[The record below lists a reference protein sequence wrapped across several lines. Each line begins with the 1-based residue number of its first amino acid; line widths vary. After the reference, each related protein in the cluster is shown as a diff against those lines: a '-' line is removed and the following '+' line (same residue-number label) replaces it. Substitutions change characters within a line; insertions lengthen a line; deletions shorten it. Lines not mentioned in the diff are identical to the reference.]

1 MSYTDSFHEIKAQAL
16 LQPNLTVD
24 RPVITETD
32 SVTLNCVTPSSVSAT
47 QCDFYIENKEKSDSS
62 CVQTLTGA
70 ELLKIGGKRSP
81 SEVKVRCF
89 YTVRFG
95 GVDSPSP
102 DSDTSTIT
110 INNLLAAKLTVN
122 PQLITE
128 TDSVTLNC
136 VTPSSV
142 SVSECLYH
150 FVRGKPAKRFSCLK
164 TLSGAELLSLTGQSS
179 PAKVDVACF
188 YLVSHESPESN
199 IFTITVQLPR
209 PELTVNPR
217 PITETDSVTLNCV
230 TPSSVSASECYLYFM
245 GTKTART
252 ISCVQTLT
260 GTELLMTAHLSSAA
274 EVELTCYYTVEHR
287 GGTYLS
293 PHSDTS
299 SVVVQKSITT
309 PRAPAVSLTT
319 DYTVGASKSTG
330 SSFTTLLTS
339 VNPASA
345 SVKAASE
352 TASGWT
358 DTASTDMKS
367 KFPVTSLLPATRSGT
382 GSVSAETVTDS
393 FSKKEQWKFILFVAM
408 PAFGVAV
415 GIILLGGT
423 LLCSRR
429 RSGKSFHKRSP
440 AYARG
445 EEIFMIN
452 MEYEAA
458 NSHEASNMTTSTRA
472 DNSSNGFEQV
482 RTQVSQSENPDVYH
496 VYSTIPDEPA
506 PSVPLDANYS
516 SIQAH

>member
-1 MSYTDSFHEIKAQAL
+1 MAEFLLLIILMSL

-89 YTVRFG
+89 YTLRFG

-293 PHSDTS
+293 PHSDIS
-299 SVVVQKSITT
+299 SVVVQNSITT

-330 SSFTTLLTS
+330 SSFTTFLTS

-345 SVKAASE
+345 S
-352 TASGWT
+352 
-358 DTASTDMKS
+358 TDMTS
-367 KFPVTSLLPATRSGT
+367 EFPVTSPPPTT
-382 GSVSAETVTDS
+382 NVVETEVTTTPT
-393 FSKKEQWKFILFVAM
+393 M
-408 PAFGVAV
+408 PAFTVSTVIRITAV
-415 GIILLGGT
+415 VTLVLLGSA
-423 LLCSRR
+423 LLVCQSRTENCFCKR
-429 RSGKSFHKRSP
+429 LMANISDETTEMSENIRSSEPQQAESALRDLLE
-440 AYARG
+440 AAVAQG
-445 EEIFMIN
+445 EEQ
-452 MEYEAA
+452 
-458 NSHEASNMTTSTRA
+458 AS
-472 DNSSNGFEQV
+472 DN
-482 RTQVSQSENPDVYH
+482 
-496 VYSTIPDEPA
+496 
-506 PSVPLDANYS
+506 
-516 SIQAH
+516 

>member
-1 MSYTDSFHEIKAQAL
+1 MAEFLLLIILVYSFHEIKAQAL

-32 SVTLNCVTPSSVSAT
+32 SVTLNCQTPSSVSVT

-102 DSDTSTIT
+102 VSDTSTIT
-110 INNLLAAKLTVN
+110 INTLLQPNLTVN

-142 SVSECLYH
+142 SVSECYYR

-199 IFTITVQLPR
+199 IFTITVQREEMQLITRRVQFPR

-217 PITETDSVTLNCV
+217 PITETDSVTLNCQ

-252 ISCVQTLT
+252 ISCVQSLR

-287 GGTYLS
+287 GGTYQS
-293 PHSDTS
+293 PHSDIS

-319 DYTVGASKSTG
+319 DYTVGASKSAG
-330 SSFTTLLTS
+330 SSFTTFLTS
-339 VNPASA
+339 VNPGSD
-345 SVKAASE
+345 VVE
-352 TASGWT
+352 TE
-358 DTASTDMKS
+358 
-367 KFPVTSLLPATRSGT
+367 VTTTPT
-382 GSVSAETVTDS
+382 
-393 FSKKEQWKFILFVAM
+393 M
-408 PAFGVAV
+408 PAFTVSTVIRITVV
-415 GIILLGGT
+415 GTLVLLGSA
-423 LLCSRR
+423 LLVCQSRTENCFCKR
-429 RSGKSFHKRSP
+429 LMANISGKSGSLLLIYFHLSVNDCAKKQC
-440 AYARG
+440 YQC
-445 EEIFMIN
+445 I
-452 MEYEAA
+452 
-458 NSHEASNMTTSTRA
+458 
-472 DNSSNGFEQV
+472 SSV
-482 RTQVSQSENPDVYH
+482 IWS
-496 VYSTIPDEPA
+496 
-506 PSVPLDANYS
+506 
-516 SIQAH
+516 